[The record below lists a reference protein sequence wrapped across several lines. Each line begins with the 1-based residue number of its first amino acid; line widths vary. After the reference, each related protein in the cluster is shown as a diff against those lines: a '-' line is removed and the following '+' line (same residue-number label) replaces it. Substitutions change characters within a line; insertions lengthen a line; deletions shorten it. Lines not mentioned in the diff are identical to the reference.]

1 MYNYFREYNYSNLK
15 IIIFKSLSKND
26 LKTNKKGLILHKKK
40 IIFTASLLR
49 RRLMSLPNLL
59 HLSE

>member
-59 HLSE
+59 HLLE